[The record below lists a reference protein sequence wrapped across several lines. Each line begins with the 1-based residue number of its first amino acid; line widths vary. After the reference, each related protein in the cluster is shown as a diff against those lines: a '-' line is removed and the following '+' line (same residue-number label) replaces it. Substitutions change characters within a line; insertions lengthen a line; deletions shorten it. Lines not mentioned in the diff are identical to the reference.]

1 MEAVES
7 TATAA
12 GTMRPA
18 ESTAT
23 ATATEAMTAEAAARG
38 IPSRAVRR
46 GIAVDIGTTTIALE
60 LLDRDSGRVLAGVT
74 LLNSQ
79 KRYGADVLSRVK
91 AAVSGKADALRL
103 AVTRDLARGV
113 SLLLGETSVRAGEI
127 GLVTVAANV
136 TMVHLLLGLPC
147 DALARAPYTPERTR
161 FPDMAAGDVFSAV
174 GDFPLNADCPVRV
187 VPAVSAFV
195 GGDIVAGLVALEL
208 DGNGPRELLV
218 DLGTNAEMAL
228 VGSGR
233 ILCASAAAGPAFE
246 GGRVSCGIG
255 GVPGAVSEVRVEGNR
270 FAYSTIAGATP
281 PTGICGSGLLDLVAC
296 SLEIGLVRPDGS
308 LSPALAERGIRLA
321 PGVNIRLFASDVREI
336 QLAKA
341 AIRAGI
347 ETLIAEA
354 GIGYDEVS
362 AAHLAGGFGLYLK
375 EKSALACGLLPPG
388 LAGRVHAVG
397 NTSLAG
403 ARAFLLDPS
412 SLALANEIIL
422 KASLVQLADS
432 PEFSRRFIDSMN
444 F

>member
-1 MEAVES
+1 MPLDPAGVAFAETL

-12 GTMRPA
+12 APERTARP
-18 ESTAT
+18 
-23 ATATEAMTAEAAARG
+23 
-38 IPSRAVRR
+38 VRY
-46 GIAVDIGTTTIALE
+46 GIAIDVGTTTVALE

-79 KRYGADVLSRVK
+79 RRYGADVLSRVK
-91 AAVSGKADALRL
+91 AAISGKAEALRA
-103 AVTRDLARGV
+103 AVTHDLSRGV
-113 SLLLGETSVRAGEI
+113 SLLMGEASVPAGEI

-136 TMVHLLLGLPC
+136 TMVHLMLGLRC
-147 DALARAPYTPERTR
+147 DALAVAPYTPERTH
-161 FPDMAAGDVFSAV
+161 FPDMPARQVFSAID
-174 GDFPLNADCPVRV
+174 DFPLPADCPVRI
-187 VPAVSAFV
+187 VPAISAFV

-208 DGNGPRELLV
+208 DVNGPRELLV

-228 VGSGR
+228 VGSGK

-246 GGRVSCGIG
+246 GGRISCGAG
-255 GVPGAVSEVRVEGNR
+255 GVAGAVSEVRVEGNR
-270 FAYSTIAGATP
+270 FAYSTIAGAKP
-281 PTGICGSGLLDLVAC
+281 PIGLCGSGLLDLVAC

-308 LSPALAERGIRLA
+308 LSPALAERGIQL
-321 PGVNIRLFASDVREI
+321 GVGTNIRLTASDVREL

-347 ETLIAEA
+347 ETLVDAA
-354 GIGYDEVS
+354 GIGYDGVS
-362 AAHLAGGFGLYLK
+362 AVHLAGGFGLYLK
-375 EKSALACGLLPPG
+375 ERSALACGLLPPG
-388 LAGRVHAVG
+388 FAGRVHAVG

-403 ARAFLLDPS
+403 ARSFLLDPS

-432 PEFSRRFIDSMN
+432 PEFSRRFIDSMS